1 MNYVKI
7 ADKLYM
13 SMLVDNN
20 GNSTAII
27 RNNPANKGEKI
38 KLQTNFE
45 NSTLHSYRS
54 EFFSLNK
61 LSRKDYNLALNE
73 LNKEDISKSVAGVKE
88 LLSINGV
95 LNKLKDDI
103 EKNIT
108 PAQKKR
114 LEQTKEE
121 YTL

>member
-7 ADKLYM
+7 SDKLYM
-13 SMLVDNN
+13 SMLIDNN

-45 NSTLHSYRS
+45 NSTLHSYRT
-54 EFFSLNK
+54 EFFGLNK
-61 LSRKDYNLALNE
+61 LSRKDYNQALKE
-73 LNKEDISKSVAGVKE
+73 LNKEDVSLAVAGVKE
-88 LLSINGV
+88 LLSINKV

-103 EKNIT
+103 ENNIS

-114 LEQTKEE
+114 LEQTKDE